1 MRDFISSEQLNQT
14 ANDTRTKVFEETM
27 AYCDSVANY
36 STKILITAE
45 EEEENSKEN
54 RFTVRDPV
62 LEKDT
67 DGIIKFGMV
76 HKYVVN
82 GVDNEGE
89 F

>member
-1 MRDFISSEQLNQT
+1 
-14 ANDTRTKVFEETM
+14 
-27 AYCDSVANY
+27 
-36 STKILITAE
+36 LITSE

-54 RFTVRDPV
+54 LFRVRDPV

-76 HKYVVN
+76 HKYIVT